1 MISNILFSWLLV
13 IAAKSVVLLSAVVLI
28 SLLLRRGSPSLR
40 HLVVLLGI
48 CGTLSLPLSFSLP
61 EWNIRYLPS
70 VQNSPS
76 LGQVRSDNLPAA
88 RESFI
93 GATNQ
98 GSLRAIQW
106 AAWVTGLWFLGM
118 LALLIRL
125 ACALVLAYRL
135 ADGCTH
141 ARGQL
146 ALLAREI
153 QAELGIKR
161 RTSILIGKKEN
172 ALPGPLTIG
181 ALRPLILLPKEA
193 DVWPEERLRTTLL
206 HEFSHIRRNDFIW
219 QVLARLG
226 CAIYW
231 FNPLIWFAA
240 RSLYAESEQ
249 AADDAVITN
258 GVSRIDYAHFLLEAV
273 RSLPTRSDTF
283 VMSVA
288 MARRSEVE
296 VRILSL
302 LAERKRRP
310 HLRPQAIVLA
320 TIVAAALLIPFA
332 ALRPVAQSAVAQE
345 VSAAEQMQ
353 NVTAANLPAR
363 SIQSAI
369 QSADQNVRQQRR
381 SLSPSPARPSQPP
394 RVPSTDAVVAGELS
408 KDSADPAH
416 LPMTFNETQRV
427 SLPQEVIQAAP
438 AAVGATGAT
447 PVPGA
452 VGAQGAPAAS
462 AAPAATPAPGRT
474 LEKGRNQ

>member
-1 MISNILFSWLLV
+1 
-13 IAAKSVVLLSAVVLI
+13 
-28 SLLLRRGSPSLR
+28 
-40 HLVVLLGI
+40 
-48 CGTLSLPLSFSLP
+48 
-61 EWNIRYLPS
+61 
-70 VQNSPS
+70 
-76 LGQVRSDNLPAA
+76 
-88 RESFI
+88 
-93 GATNQ
+93 
-98 GSLRAIQW
+98 
-106 AAWVTGLWFLGM
+106 M

-135 ADGCTH
+135 ADGFTH

-146 ALLAREI
+146 ALQAREI

-219 QVLARLG
+219 QVLAQLG

-249 AADDAVITN
+249 AADDSVIAN

-283 VMSVA
+283 KLSVA
-288 MARRSEVE
+288 MVRRSEVE

-310 HLRPQAIVLA
+310 HLRPRAIVLA

-332 ALRPVAQSAVAQE
+332 ALRPVAQSALAQE

-353 NVTAANLPAR
+353 NVTAAKTPANLPAR

-369 QSADQNVRQQRR
+369 QSADQNVREQRR
-381 SLSPSPARPSQPP
+381 SLSPSPAQPSQPP

-416 LPMTFNETQRV
+416 LLMTLNETQRV

-447 PVPGA
+447 AVPGA